1 MYHEIMKWLV
11 PMLFLTLASGADLS
25 KIQNVYLMPMSSGL
39 DQYLANRLTA
49 GGVLQV
55 VTDPAKADA
64 IFTDR
69 LGDAFDKRLDELFP
83 PAKPELKESKT
94 DREKEKEAAEQT
106 WQRPAGQ
113 SFTKGR
119 GNLFLVD
126 RQTRNVIWSI
136 YERPKSGQPDQLHKT
151 ASRVAERFQKDRSGK

>member
-1 MYHEIMKWLV
+1 MKLLL
-11 PMLFLTLASGADLS
+11 PILFATLALSSDLS
-25 KIQNVYLMPMSSGL
+25 QVQSVYLMPMSGGL

-49 GGVLQV
+49 KGVVQV

-83 PAKPELKESKT
+83 PAKPEQKEPKT
-94 DREKEKEAAEQT
+94 DRDKEKEAAEQT

-136 YERPKSGQPDQLHKT
+136 YERPKTSQPDQLHKT
-151 ASRVAERFQKDRSGK
+151 ASRIAERFQKDRSGK